1 MDFMAHH
8 ELSARIF
15 SRGLH
20 AHDFYELYF
29 HLGGARYYCI
39 DDTIYELQPNQF
51 ILIPPLHMHGLVCDR
66 DLVDYERCYLYLS
79 TELLQKCGFGKIDL
93 IRLFEKT
100 YQDKKI
106 VRNLSLADIALC
118 KELLQSIE
126 KLGSADSVYSTQQ
139 YLSIYTKILNLLQI
153 IEHTLETE
161 DIPVPL
167 TNATH
172 TSSMQEVLHYVNDH
186 YTENITV
193 ESLHQL
199 FHISSSLLSHKFKE
213 YTGKGVYE
221 YILYRRILR
230 AKELM
235 YSELSL
241 TEIAYQCGFNDYSN
255 FLRVF
260 KRLSGSSP
268 REFRLEK

>member
-93 IRLFEKT
+93 IRLFEK
-100 YQDKKI
+100 
-106 VRNLSLADIALC
+106 A
-118 KELLQSIE
+118 
-126 KLGSADSVYSTQQ
+126 
-139 YLSIYTKILNLLQI
+139 
-153 IEHTLETE
+153 
-161 DIPVPL
+161 
-167 TNATH
+167 
-172 TSSMQEVLHYVNDH
+172 
-186 YTENITV
+186 
-193 ESLHQL
+193 
-199 FHISSSLLSHKFKE
+199 
-213 YTGKGVYE
+213 
-221 YILYRRILR
+221 
-230 AKELM
+230 
-235 YSELSL
+235 
-241 TEIAYQCGFNDYSN
+241 
-255 FLRVF
+255 
-260 KRLSGSSP
+260 
-268 REFRLEK
+268 